1 MTAKVF
7 LVVMAALAAPAAY
20 SMLTSLQYATLFGV
34 AIGVTS
40 LIAAIIGFFWLW
52 KNSDKFF
59 YEEIEEPEDEEVT
72 A

>member
-20 SMLTSLQYATLFGV
+20 SMLTSLQYAPMLDCI
-34 AIGVTS
+34 IGVVS
-40 LIAAIIGFFWLW
+40 LIAAIVGFFWLW
-52 KNSDKFF
+52 KNSNEFF

>member
-34 AIGVTS
+34 VIGVTS

-52 KNSDKFF
+52 KNSNEFF
-59 YEEIEEPEDEEVT
+59 YEEIEEFEDEEVT

>member
-7 LVVMAALAAPAAY
+7 LVVMATLAAPAAY
-20 SMLTSLQYATLFGV
+20 SMLTSLQYAPMLDCI
-34 AIGVTS
+34 IGVIS
-40 LIAAIIGFFWLW
+40 LIAAIVGFFWLW
-52 KNSDKFF
+52 KNSNEFF